1 MSAIYE
7 ERKKQ
12 VLQHLSQ
19 NGKLS
24 LQELQDI
31 FQLSPA
37 TIRRM
42 CASLE
47 ADGSVIRVRGGI
59 RIASS
64 NTQTDYSFEHNSVE
78 YASEKIRIAEAVCR
92 SIHDNQSVFLESGT
106 TVYQCALCLADRIQN
121 HLCKNITVFTNS
133 LNNLYVLAP
142 VTQVSLIGG
151 GYRSERQDFVGHL
164 TERFLQNLYFD
175 HAIIGV
181 DGISQ
186 DSGLM
191 VMDFNTAHI
200 DERLLG
206 QSSQVTVV
214 AHSGK
219 FDKRSLLSF
228 ATLDDVSRIVTDSR
242 LTDEQFRAYSQHAAE
257 LIRA

>member
-12 VLQHLSQ
+12 VLQHLTQS
-19 NGKLS
+19 GKLS
-24 LQELQDI
+24 LHELEDI
-31 FQLSPA
+31 FHLSPA

-42 CASLE
+42 CASME
-47 ADGSVIRVRGGI
+47 SDGSIIRVRGGI
-59 RIASS
+59 RIAS

-78 YASEKIRIAEAVCR
+78 YVNEKIRIAEVVCR
-92 SIHDNQSVFLESGT
+92 SIRDNQSVFLESGT

-121 HLCKNITVFTNS
+121 QSCKNVTIFTNS

-142 VTQVSLIGG
+142 VTQVNLIGG
-151 GYRSERQDFVGHL
+151 SYRSERQDFVGHL

-186 DSGLM
+186 NSGLM

-228 ATLDDVSRIVTDSR
+228 ATLNDVSRIVTDSG
-242 LTDEQFRAYSQHAAE
+242 LSDEHYRTYSRYAAE

>member
-1 MSAIYE
+1 MSVIYE

-19 NGKLS
+19 SGRLS
-24 LQELQDI
+24 QQELQDI

-37 TIRRM
+37 TIRRL
-42 CASLE
+42 CAAME
-47 ADGSVIRVRGGI
+47 DDGSVIRVRGGI
-59 RIASS
+59 RIASG
-64 NTQTDYSFEHNSVE
+64 TQTDYSFEHNSVE
-78 YASEKIRIAEAVCR
+78 YADEKIRIAEAVCR
-92 SIHDNQSVFLESGT
+92 SIHDNQTVFLESGT
-106 TVYQCALCLADRIQN
+106 TVYQCALCLADRIRRQI
-121 HLCKNITVFTNS
+121 CKNVTVFTNS

-142 VTQVSLIGG
+142 VTHTSLIGG
-151 GYRSERQDFVGHL
+151 GYRQERQDFVGHL

-175 HAIIGV
+175 HSIIGV
-181 DGISQ
+181 DAVNQ
-186 DSGLM
+186 ESGLM

-200 DERLLG
+200 DERLLS

-219 FDKRSLLSF
+219 FEKRSLLSF

-242 LTDEQFRAYSQHAAE
+242 LSDDLYRDYSRYATE
-257 LIRA
+257 VVRV